1 MKIHSLSMAAAVLL
15 SLAIAN
21 TSFASEQEGQWY
33 VSGLATYIDPAD
45 NRRLKDE
52 FAGAQLGFG
61 RAFSEYWNAELE
73 IDFLDVSGDE
83 GARDVDFTGVALNGM
98 FVLNRAGAVSPY
110 LLGGIGALNF
120 DPDNNAGDDTDLQLQ
135 FGPGVLIDLGTE
147 RLALRAEVLARWADS
162 DPHDATDML
171 INVGVQFAFGGE
183 KEEPVIVPPPPL
195 DSDGDGVTDDLD
207 QCPNTPQGV
216 VVDEVG
222 CPVDSD
228 GDGVADYLDQ
238 CPDTPLGATVDEV
251 GCPMDTDG
259 DGVLDGIDQCPNTIK
274 GALVDSVGCGYKL
287 TGAQFGFDSAEI
299 TADGSELLDEVADR
313 MVNEFPEITVT
324 VEGYTD
330 SRGDEN
336 YNQGLSLRRADAA
349 KQELVS
355 NGVAADRITTVGM
368 GESNPV
374 ASNDT
379 DEGRAANRRVVLKVD
394 Q

>member
-1 MKIHSLSMAAAVLL
+1 MKLRLL
-15 SLAIAN
+15 SLAVALMSSVIA
-21 TSFASEQEGQWY
+21 SAAIASEQEGQWY

-52 FAGAQLGFG
+52 FAGAQFGFG
-61 RAFSEYWNAELE
+61 RAFSEHWNAELE
-73 IDFLDVSGDE
+73 IDFLDVSGDN

-98 FVLNRAGAVSPY
+98 FVLNRAGAISPY

-135 FGPGVLIDLGTE
+135 IGPGVLIDLGTE
-147 RLALRAEVLARWADS
+147 RLALRAEVLARWSDS

-171 INVGVQFAFGGE
+171 VNVGLQFAFGGE
-183 KEEPVIVPPPPL
+183 KGKAVIVPPPPL

-216 VVDEVG
+216 SVDEVG
-222 CPVDSD
+222 CPLDSD
-228 GDGVADYLDQ
+228 GDGVPDYLDQ
-238 CPDTPLGATVDEV
+238 CPNTPQGATVDDV

-259 DGVLDGIDQCPNTIK
+259 DGVFDGIDQCPDTIK

-299 TADGSELLDEVADR
+299 TANGGELLDEVADR
-313 MVNEFPEITVT
+313 MVNDYPDISVT

-336 YNQGLSLRRADAA
+336 YNQGLSLRRAESA

-355 NGVAADRITTVGM
+355 KGVPEDRITTVGM

-379 DEGRAANRRVVLKVD
+379 DAGRAENRRVVLMVD
-394 Q
+394 